1 LLVDL
6 RLRRGVDYTGVVKLA
21 PPIPRFTPKTLS
33 FLRALKRHNDREWFN
48 AHRDEYERAVKTPML
63 ALVERLAADVTT
75 FAPELEASPR
85 ASLFRIYRDT
95 RFSEDKSPFKTEVGC
110 LLPHR
115 DLPKHRGACL
125 YLQIGPAGAMVFGG
139 LYRPEPTD
147 LQAVREHLAENFG
160 RFRAINESPLFR
172 RAAGPVRGDAL
183 RRVPRGFP
191 PDHPAAEFLKLKQY
205 VFGRDFPAAFAVS
218 PGYYRQALA
227 LMRRMMPMV
236 RFLNEP
242 LVGRLA
248 GRYPLT

>member
-1 LLVDL
+1 V
-6 RLRRGVDYTGVVKLA
+6 T

-33 FLRALKRHNDREWFN
+33 FLRSLKRHNDREWFN
-48 AHRDEYERAVKTPML
+48 AHRDEYEREVKARML
-63 ALVERLAADVTT
+63 ALVERLAVDLAT

-95 RFSEDKSPFKTEVGC
+95 RFSEDKSPYKTEVGC

-115 DLPKHRGACL
+115 DLPRHRGAGL
-125 YLQIGPAGAMVFGG
+125 YLQIGPAGTMVFGG
-139 LYRPEPTD
+139 IYRPEPAD
-147 LQAVREHLAENFG
+147 LQAVREHLAANFS

-172 RAAGPVRGDAL
+172 RAAGPVEGDSL

-191 PDHPAAEFLKLKQY
+191 ADHPAAEFLKLKQY
-205 VFGRDFPAAFAVS
+205 VFGREFPASFAVS
-218 PGYYRQALA
+218 PGYYRQSLA
-227 LMRRMMPMV
+227 LMRRMMPML

-248 GRYPLT
+248 ERDPLRPPGTD